1 MNKAEEMAMKADEL
15 KQKGN
20 VCFQAGDFS
29 GAEKFYTQAIIR
41 DSTNAAFFTNRAL
54 ARLRMNMFEDVIN
67 DCLKAIDLNPT
78 SMKAYSYLGQAQLA
92 LDHPSEALHSSMTA
106 YELALAQRSPSV
118 AAIAAACLDAKKKR
132 WEQREEKR
140 KERECQ
146 LMQKMMDIIERDADR
161 AVGEVLKKRGVSDT
175 GDFSE
180 QEETIRH
187 EAKENVRTLED
198 VFGKAEAIRCA
209 RREVPDYLIDNITF
223 SIMLDPVITKH
234 GHSYDRATLLDHLK
248 RSQTDPLTRE
258 PLTEKD
264 LVPNYALKA
273 ASDLFLK
280 ENGWAVDW

>member
-1 MNKAEEMAMKADEL
+1 MAMKADEL

-54 ARLRMNMFEDVIN
+54 ARLKMEMFEDVIN
-67 DCLKAIDLNPT
+67 DCLKAIELSPSN
-78 SMKAYSYLGQAQLA
+78 MKAYSYLGQAQLA
-92 LDHPSEALHSSMTA
+92 LNHPSEALHSSMTA
-106 YELALAQRSPSV
+106 YELAITQRSPSV
-118 AAIAAACLDAKKKR
+118 ASIAAACLDAKKKR

-140 KERECQ
+140 RERECQ
-146 LMQKMMDIIERDADR
+146 LMLKMTDIIERDADR
-161 AVGEVLKKRGVSDT
+161 AVDELLKKGRMNNGNINI
-175 GDFSE
+175 SE
-180 QEETIRH
+180 QEEEIRH
-187 EAKENVRTLED
+187 EAKERVRTLED
-198 VFGKAEAIRCA
+198 VFGKAEAVRCA

-223 SIMLDPVITKH
+223 SIMLDPVITKN
-234 GHSYDRATLLDHLK
+234 GHSYDRATLLDHLR

-258 PLTEKD
+258 PLSEKD
-264 LVPNYALKA
+264 LIPNYALKA